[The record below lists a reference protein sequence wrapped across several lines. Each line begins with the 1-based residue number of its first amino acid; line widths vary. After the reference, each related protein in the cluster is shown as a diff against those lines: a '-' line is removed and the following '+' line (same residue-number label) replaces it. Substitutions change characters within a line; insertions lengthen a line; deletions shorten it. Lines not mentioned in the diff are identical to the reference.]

1 MGVHDGHRQRMKSR
15 FREAGASAFED
26 HNLLEMLLYY
36 AVPRCDTNELA
47 HKLIT
52 RFGSYSAVLE
62 ASVDELMTVDGIGEN
77 AAVLIKLVPE
87 INKRYML
94 RKMQE
99 GSAAA
104 STTIDSVGKAG
115 RYFLA
120 KFAYETVEVTYAM
133 YLDSKNKIIS
143 CREISRGVVNG
154 TDISIRAI
162 AEQAL
167 SCKATSV
174 IIAHNHPDGIP
185 VPSAEDELTTQ
196 KIKVALSTVG
206 IRLADHIIVAGD
218 KFVSFADCGLMH
230 V

>member
-15 FREAGASAFED
+15 FKEAGASAFDD

-36 AVPRCDTNELA
+36 AVPRRDTNELA
-47 HKLIT
+47 HNLIQH
-52 RFGSYSAVLE
+52 FGSYPAVLE
-62 ASVDELMTVDGIGEN
+62 ASIDELMTVDGIGEN
-77 AAVLIKLVPE
+77 AAVLIKLIPE
-87 INKRYML
+87 MNKRYLLKTMANE
-94 RKMQE
+94 K
-99 GSAAA
+99 
-104 STTIDSVGKAG
+104 TIDSISKAG
-115 RYFLA
+115 KYFVA
-120 KFAYETVEVTYAM
+120 KYAYETVEVAYAM
-133 YLDSKNKIIS
+133 FLDSKNRIIS

-174 IIAHNHPDGIP
+174 IIAHNHPDGMP

-196 KIKVALSTVG
+196 KIKLALSTVG
-206 IRLADHIIVAGD
+206 IRLADHIVVGGD
-218 KFVSFADCGLMH
+218 KFISFADCGLMH

>member
-15 FREAGASAFED
+15 FKESGASAFDD
-26 HNLLEMLLYY
+26 HNLLELLLYY
-36 AVPRCDTNELA
+36 AVPRRDTNELA
-47 HKLIT
+47 HNLIN

-62 ASVDELMTVDGIGEN
+62 ASIDELMTVDGIGEN
-77 AAVLIKLVPE
+77 TAVLIKLVPE
-87 INKRYML
+87 MSRRHML
-94 RKMQE
+94 NMATEK
-99 GSAAA
+99 
-104 STTIDSVGKAG
+104 TIDSASKAG
-115 RYFLA
+115 KYFVA
-120 KFAYETVEVTYAM
+120 KYTYETVEVAYAM
-133 YLDSKNKIIS
+133 FLDSKNRIIS

-206 IRLADHIIVAGD
+206 IRLADHIVVGGD
-218 KFVSFADCGLMH
+218 KFVSFIDFGLMH
-230 V
+230 A

>member
-15 FREAGASAFED
+15 FREAGASRFDD
-26 HNLLEMLLYY
+26 HNLLELLLYY
-36 AVPRCDTNELA
+36 ALPRCDTNVLA
-47 HKLIT
+47 HNLIN

-62 ASVDELMTVDGIGEN
+62 ASIDELMTVDGIGEN

-87 INKRYML
+87 MSKRYL
-94 RKMQE
+94 QK
-99 GSAAA
+99 
-104 STTIDSVGKAG
+104 TTADEKIIDSTSKAG
-115 RYFLA
+115 KYFVA
-120 KFAYETVEVTYAM
+120 EFTYETVEVAYAM
-133 YLDSKNKIIS
+133 FLDSKNKIIS

-174 IIAHNHPDGIP
+174 IIAHNHPDGVP
-185 VPSAEDELTTQ
+185 LPSAEDELTTR
-196 KIKVALSTVG
+196 KIKLALSTVG
-206 IRLADHIIVAGD
+206 IRLADHIIVGG
-218 KFVSFADCGLMH
+218 KEFISFADCGLMH